1 MIRVFNS
8 LLSLLLLF
16 LIACN
21 PDEDDIL
28 GLDLIQDDEFL
39 IEKHI
44 ISNNTTD
51 LNIKNFQEED
61 VSGSGSYNLLGS
73 FYDNFFGQSDASF
86 YFQVLLPSN
95 NVDFEASESNPNVK
109 LELSLPFYGIYG
121 DTLQNHV
128 VSVYEVTQ
136 SLSGIDTT
144 QVTNTESYQFD
155 NNPLTQSD
163 ILVNIL
169 SDSVQWNNETVS
181 PRLIIDLSAS
191 NLATKILQ
199 ATSFDLENNENFNN
213 LINGLY
219 LKVNSLTNGSILY
232 FDTNSPQCFLRM
244 SYTKNDNTESVIDFP
259 IGTESNTHNYFT
271 HDYSN
276 SEAFNFINNQ
286 NIDSLIFLQSMGG
299 LAMEFDL
306 SFLANDIYSDWV
318 ISQASLNIPIYK
330 DDDYT
335 KYPAPS
341 YLVLTEFTDSSD
353 VAIQG
358 ITGGLFNPV
367 AEEYNFNISA
377 HIQKIISNNHSGILR
392 LYVGGKNANA
402 ERLIIDNR
410 VNTGMNLELHII
422 K

>member
-16 LIACN
+16 LISCN

-51 LNIKNFQEED
+51 LNINNFQELY

-73 FYDNFFGQSDASF
+73 FYDNFFGQTDASF

-95 NVDFEASESNPNVK
+95 NVNFEASESNPNIK

-121 DTLQNHV
+121 DTIQNQL

-144 QVTNTESYQFD
+144 LVTHEESFMFD
-155 NNPLTQSD
+155 NTPLAQSD
-163 ILVNIL
+163 IQVNLL

-191 NLATKILQ
+191 SLGTKIIE
-199 ATSFDLENNENFNN
+199 ASAFDLENNENFTN
-213 LINGLY
+213 LIKGLY
-219 LKVNSLTNGSILY
+219 LKVNPLTNGSIIY

-244 SYTKNDNTESVIDFP
+244 SYNKNDNTETVVDFP
-259 IGTESNTHNYFT
+259 IGTDSNTHNYVT

-276 SEAFNFINNQ
+276 SEAFNFINNE

-318 ISQASLNIPIYK
+318 ISQASLNIPVYK
-330 DDDYT
+330 DNDYT
-335 KYPAPS
+335 KYLAPS
-341 YLVLTEFTDSSD
+341 YLVLTEFKDSSD

-358 ITGGLFNPV
+358 VTGGVLNPV
-367 AEEYNFNISA
+367 TEEYNFNIST
-377 HIQKIISNNHSGILR
+377 HIQKIISHNHNGILR
-392 LYVGGKNANA
+392 LYVGGKNSNA

-410 VNTGMNLELHII
+410 LNTGMNLELHII

>member
-1 MIRVFNS
+1 MIRVFN
-8 LLSLLLLF
+8 LLLIPILF
-16 LIACN
+16 FFISCN

-44 ISNNTTD
+44 FSSSTAD

-95 NVDFEASESNPNVK
+95 NVDLEASESNPNVK

-121 DTLQNHV
+121 DTIQNQV

-136 SLSGIDTT
+136 SLSSIDTT
-144 QVTNTESYQFD
+144 QVTSTESYQYD
-155 NNPLTQSD
+155 NNPLTQID
-163 ILVNIL
+163 VQVNLL

-181 PRLIIDLSAS
+181 PRLIIDLSSS
-191 NLATKILQ
+191 NLVTKILE
-199 ATSFDLENNENFNN
+199 ASSFDLENNENFNN

-219 LKVNSLTNGSILY
+219 LKVNSLTNGSIIY

-244 SYTKNDNTESVIDFP
+244 SYTKND
-259 IGTESNTHNYFT
+259 
-271 HDYSN
+271 
-276 SEAFNFINNQ
+276 NNQ

-306 SFLANDIYSDWV
+306 SFLSSDIYSDWV
-318 ISQASLNIPIYK
+318 ISQASLNIPVYK
-330 DDDYT
+330 DDDYS

-341 YLVLTEFTDSSD
+341 YLVLTEFEDSSD

-358 ITGGLFNPV
+358 ITGGLFNTV
-367 AEEYNFNISA
+367 AEEYNFNISS
-377 HIQKIISNNHSGILR
+377 HVQKIISNNHSGILR
-392 LYVGGKNANA
+392 LYVGGKNSNA

>member
-1 MIRVFNS
+1 MARVFNL
-8 LLSLLLLF
+8 LLSFSLF
-16 LIACN
+16 FFISCN

-39 IEKHI
+39 IEKYI
-44 ISNNTTD
+44 FSSNTTD
-51 LNIKNFQEED
+51 ISIKNFQEED

-73 FYDNFFGQSDASF
+73 FYDDFFGQSDASF

-95 NVDFEASESNPNVK
+95 NVDLEASEDNPNVK

-121 DTLQNHV
+121 DTMQNQV

-136 SLSGIDTT
+136 SLSSIDTAL
-144 QVTNTESYQFD
+144 VTSTESYQYD
-155 NNPLTQSD
+155 NNSLTQSD
-163 ILVNIL
+163 IQVNLL

-191 NLATKILQ
+191 NLVTKILE
-199 ATSFDLENNENFNN
+199 ASSFDLENNENFND

-219 LKVNSLTNGSILY
+219 LKVNSLTNGSIIY

-244 SYTKNDNTESVIDFP
+244 SYTKNDNTEAVIDFP
-259 IGTESNTHNYFT
+259 IGTDSNTHNYFT

-276 SEAFNFINNQ
+276 SEALNFITNQ
-286 NIDSLIFLQSMGG
+286 SIDSLIFLQSMGG

-306 SFLANDIYSDWV
+306 SFLSSDIYSDWV
-318 ISQASLNIPIYK
+318 ISQASLNIPVYK
-330 DDDYT
+330 DEDYS

-341 YLVLTEFTDSSD
+341 YLVLTEFKDSSD

-367 AEEYNFNISA
+367 AEEYNFNISS

-392 LYVGGKNANA
+392 LYVGGKNSNA

-410 VNTGMNLELHII
+410 VGSGMNLELHVI

>member
-1 MIRVFNS
+1 MIRVFN
-8 LLSLLLLF
+8 LLLCLLLF
-16 LIACN
+16 FFISCN

-39 IEKHI
+39 IEKYTF
-44 ISNNTTD
+44 SSNTTD

-73 FYDNFFGQSDASF
+73 FYDDFFGQSDASF

-95 NVDFEASESNPNVK
+95 NVDFEASETNPNVK

-121 DTLQNHV
+121 DTTQNQF

-136 SLSGIDTT
+136 SLSAVDTT
-144 QVTNTESYQFD
+144 MVTSTELYQYD

-163 ILVNIL
+163 IQVNLL

-191 NLATKILQ
+191 NLVTKILE
-199 ATSFDLENNENFNN
+199 ASSFDLENNENFNN

-219 LKVNSLTNGSILY
+219 LKVNSLTNGSIIY

-244 SYTKNDNTESVIDFP
+244 SYIKNDNTEAIVDFP
-259 IGTESNTHNYFT
+259 IGTDSNTHNYFT

-276 SEAFNFINNQ
+276 SEALNFITNQ
-286 NIDSLIFLQSMGG
+286 SIDSLIFLQSMGG
-299 LAMEFDL
+299 LAMELDL
-306 SFLANDIYSDWV
+306 SFLSNDIYSDWV
-318 ISQASLNIPIYK
+318 ISQASLNIPVYK
-330 DDDYT
+330 DVDYS

-341 YLVLTEFTDSSD
+341 YLVLTEFEDSSD

-367 AEEYNFNISA
+367 AEEYNFNISS
-377 HIQKIISNNHSGILR
+377 HVQKIISNNHNGVLR
-392 LYVGGKNANA
+392 LYVGGKNSNA

-410 VNTGMNLELHII
+410 VGTGMNLDLHII

>member
-1 MIRVFNS
+1 MIRVFNL

-16 LIACN
+16 LISCN

-44 ISNNTTD
+44 ISNNTID

-121 DTLQNHV
+121 DTLQNQV

-136 SLSGIDTT
+136 SLSGIDTA
-144 QVTNTESYQFD
+144 QVTNTQSYQYD

-163 ILVNIL
+163 ILINLL

-191 NLATKILQ
+191 NLVTKILQ
-199 ATSFDLENNENFNN
+199 ATL
-213 LINGLY
+213 LI
-219 LKVNSLTNGSILY
+219 
-232 FDTNSPQCFLRM
+232 
-244 SYTKNDNTESVIDFP
+244 
-259 IGTESNTHNYFT
+259 
-271 HDYSN
+271 
-276 SEAFNFINNQ
+276 
-286 NIDSLIFLQSMGG
+286 
-299 LAMEFDL
+299 
-306 SFLANDIYSDWV
+306 
-318 ISQASLNIPIYK
+318 
-330 DDDYT
+330 
-335 KYPAPS
+335 
-341 YLVLTEFTDSSD
+341 
-353 VAIQG
+353 
-358 ITGGLFNPV
+358 
-367 AEEYNFNISA
+367 
-377 HIQKIISNNHSGILR
+377 
-392 LYVGGKNANA
+392 
-402 ERLIIDNR
+402 
-410 VNTGMNLELHII
+410 
-422 K
+422 